1 MGLPLARN
9 LYLLGTAGS
18 GKTTL
23 THAFQNWMQSQGLDS
38 ITVNLD
44 PGVEDLPYAPDVD
57 VRDWIRLDEIME
69 QRGLGP
75 NGAQI
80 VAADLLAINANELA
94 DVLGKFE
101 TNYVLIDTPGQM
113 ELFTFRES
121 ARIVIDTF
129 GREDSALVYLNDP
142 VLVKEPSG
150 LVSSMLLVATT
161 QFRHALPF
169 INVLSKADL
178 LLPEELERIVK
189 WSLDPFALYDAL
201 AQSEATPRMVLD
213 TAFFES
219 LESIGVHKRLT
230 PVSAEV
236 PFGFEEIYA
245 QVQMVFEG
253 GEDLRP
259 D

>member
-1 MGLPLARN
+1 MSRN
-9 LYLLGTAGS
+9 LYIIGTAGS

-23 THAFQNWMQSQGLDS
+23 THAFQNWMQSLGLDT

-80 VAADLLAINANELA
+80 VAADLLALNAHEIA

-101 TNYVLIDTPGQM
+101 TNYVLIDTPGQI

-121 ARIVIDTF
+121 ASIVIDTF

-142 VLVKEPSG
+142 ALVKQPSG
-150 LVSSMLLVATT
+150 LVASTLLVATT
-161 QFRHALPF
+161 QFRHNLPF

-178 LLPEELERIVK
+178 LTPEELEQVVK
-189 WSLDPFALYDAL
+189 WSLDPMALYDAL
-201 AQSEATPRMVLD
+201 TQSEATPRMVLD

-219 LESIGVHKRLT
+219 LERIGVYKRLT
-230 PVSAEV
+230 AVSSEI
-236 PFGFEEIYA
+236 PFGFEDIYA

>member
-1 MGLPLARN
+1 VSRN

-80 VAADLLAINANELA
+80 VAADLLALNANEIA
-94 DVLGKFE
+94 EVLEKFQ

-121 ARIVIDTF
+121 ARVVIDTF
-129 GREDSALVYLNDP
+129 GREDSALIYLNDP
-142 VLVKEPSG
+142 ALVKQPSG

-161 QFRHALPF
+161 QFRHNLPF

-178 LLPEELERIVK
+178 LTPEELEQVLK
-189 WSLDPFALYDAL
+189 WSDEPMALYAAL
-201 AQSEATPRMVLD
+201 SEAEPAPRMVLD

-219 LESIGVHKRLT
+219 LETIGAYKRLT
-230 PVSAEV
+230 AVSSET
-236 PFGFEEIYA
+236 PSGFEEIYA

>member
-1 MGLPLARN
+1 MVRQRQRVSDRGRDRLTRRGQDARLVAGFIPSRTLALKFTMARN

-23 THAFQNWMQSQGLDS
+23 THAFQTWMQSLGLDS

-44 PGVEDLPYAPDVD
+44 PGVEDLPYEPDVD
-57 VRDWIRLDEIME
+57 VRDWIRLDEIMA

-80 VAADLLAINANELA
+80 VAADLLALNANEIA
-94 DVLGKFE
+94 EVLGKFE

-121 ARIVIDTF
+121 ARVVIDTF

-142 VLVKEPSG
+142 ALVKQPSG

-169 INVLSKADL
+169 INVLSKSDL
-178 LLPEELERIVK
+178 L
-189 WSLDPFALYDAL
+189 
-201 AQSEATPRMVLD
+201 TP
-213 TAFFES
+213 
-219 LESIGVHKRLT
+219 
-230 PVSAEV
+230 
-236 PFGFEEIYA
+236 
-245 QVQMVFEG
+245 
-253 GEDLRP
+253 
-259 D
+259 